1 LDIIMSRI
9 HRLLFFAAAFFAVFS
24 ARAIAVCA
32 DEASQTFKQAK
43 PALQTQL
50 RSKQTA
56 DRIQAFYQ
64 LRQYHE
70 TDAAKLV
77 LQIGLRD
84 ASPEVRVAA
93 YETLRTYADDSDICN
108 LLFAS
113 LRKAVKA
120 KGVSQGA
127 DVLLAVLLASEEE
140 SVVNDV
146 STFLDKQMI
155 SAPNGAALVALTAD
169 NLGLHGEPQDL
180 PPLKKLT
187 TTKLFQD
194 NFAVRR
200 AVVQAIMRVREP
212 ATIEL
217 LIALLGDLKGE
228 ARGDIVQY
236 LTEIT
241 KQEFKLNAAAWKE
254 WWDGAKKSFTYP
266 PMARGI
272 VVRAREA
279 GSPSSY
285 YGLPLFAQRIVFVF
299 DTSGSM
305 AGPRLAA
312 GQREL
317 VNAITSLPAEASFG
331 IIVFNS
337 RVDAW
342 QKRLVPATK
351 DNKDAATRF
360 IGGLAAREQTGTYDA
375 LTAAF
380 NYDAEAIYLLTDGA
394 PTIGRLVEPSDIVN
408 AITHGNLARR
418 LSIYTIGVDVG
429 PEGEL
434 FDAFLKGLAEQNYG
448 QYRRVD
454 N

>member
-1 LDIIMSRI
+1 M
-9 HRLLFFAAAFFAVFS
+9 
-24 ARAIAVCA
+24 IAVAGSLANSVWAA
-32 DEASQTFKQAK
+32 DAAQTFKQAK

-56 DRIQAFYQ
+56 DRIQAFFQ

-70 TDAAKLV
+70 IDAAKLV
-77 LQIGLRD
+77 LQMGLKD

-93 YETLRTYADDSDICN
+93 YETLRTYVDDADICN
-108 LLFAS
+108 VLFAS
-113 LRKAVKA
+113 LRKATKA
-120 KGVSQGA
+120 KEGTQGA

-140 SVVNDV
+140 SVANDL
-146 STFLDKQMI
+146 SAFMDKQMA

-169 NLGLHGEPQDL
+169 NLGMHGEKVDL

-194 NFAVRR
+194 SFAVRR
-200 AVVQAIMRVREP
+200 AVVQAIMRIREP

-217 LIALLGDLKGE
+217 LIHLLGELKGE
-228 ARGDIVQY
+228 ARGDIVSY
-236 LTEIT
+236 LSEIT
-241 KQEFKLNAAAWKE
+241 KQEFRLDAAAWSK
-254 WWDGAKKSFTYP
+254 WWEGAKESFTYP
-266 PMARGI
+266 ALARAVI
-272 VVRAREA
+272 IRAKED

-285 YGLPLFAQRIVFVF
+285 YGMPLFAQKLVFVF

-312 GQREL
+312 AQREL
-317 VNAITSLPAEASFG
+317 VNTISSLPEDASFG

-342 QKRLVPATK
+342 QKQLVPATK
-351 DNKDAATRF
+351 NNKDAAARF
-360 IGGLAAREQTGTYDA
+360 VGGLTAREQTGTYDA

-380 NYDAEAIYLLTDGA
+380 NYNAEAIYLLTDGA
-394 PTIGRLVEPSDIVN
+394 PTTGRVVEPTDIVDS
-408 AITHGNLARR
+408 ITRGNLARR
-418 LSIYTIGVDVG
+418 LSIYTIGVGVEG
-429 PEGEL
+429 PEGQL
-434 FDAFLKGLAEQNYG
+434 FDTFLKELAEQNYG

-454 N
+454 Q